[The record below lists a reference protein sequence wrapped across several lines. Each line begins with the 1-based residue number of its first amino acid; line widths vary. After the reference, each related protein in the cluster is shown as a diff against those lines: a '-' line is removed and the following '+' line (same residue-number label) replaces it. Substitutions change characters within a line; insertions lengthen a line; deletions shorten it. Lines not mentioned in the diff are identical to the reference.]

1 VRIFKAV
8 VSALLVI
15 TFIALLLSA
24 YTQYKTNMSVAGLVD
39 ASSSLANHI
48 ALKTLA
54 YEEGGYTKEYVVDP
68 QKIPLLDFRQEIGG
82 ENFAFQVTLRYTA
95 GTEHVLGPYGPA
107 TPSEKAVSNITV
119 PITVFDNYR
128 FETGKMEV
136 KVWRV

>member
-24 YTQYKTNMSVAGLVD
+24 YTQYETNMSIAGLVD
-39 ASSSLANHI
+39 ASSSLTNHI
-48 ALKTLA
+48 ALNTLA
-54 YEEGGYTKEYVVDP
+54 YEEGSYVKEYVVDP
-68 QKIPLLDFRQEIGG
+68 QKIPLLDFMQEIGG

-95 GTEHVLGPYGPA
+95 ATEHVLGPYGSDPPA
-107 TPSEKAVSNITV
+107 EKAVSSISV
-119 PITVFDNYR
+119 PVTVFDNYR